1 MGLFTQRP
9 EEPSEWT
16 GLPSEPARPTSG
28 AELLPDEPPLADPAA
43 AMLGGTGISSIAIAL
58 PVPAAPGS
66 AGDRHA
72 DRDEHAGDDP
82 PVSV

>member
-9 EEPSEWT
+9 EEPSDWA

-43 AMLGGTGISSIAIAL
+43 AILGGTGISSVAIAL
-58 PVPAAPGS
+58 SVPAAPER
-66 AGDRHA
+66 AD
-72 DRDEHAGDDP
+72 DRDSDRDKHAGDDP
-82 PVSV
+82 PASI

>member
-9 EEPSEWT
+9 EEPSEWA

-43 AMLGGTGISSIAIAL
+43 AILGGTGISSVAIAL
-58 PVPAAPGS
+58 SVPVAPERADDRDS
-66 AGDRHA
+66 DRH
-72 DRDEHAGDDP
+72 EHTGDDSP
-82 PVSV
+82 ASI